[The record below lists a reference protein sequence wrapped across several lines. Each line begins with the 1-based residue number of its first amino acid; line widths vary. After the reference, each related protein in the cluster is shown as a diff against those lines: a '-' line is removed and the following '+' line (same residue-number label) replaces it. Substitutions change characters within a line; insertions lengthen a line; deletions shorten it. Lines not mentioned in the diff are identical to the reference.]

1 MALTQFQ
8 LVYCAREDRAL
19 LRIELDG
26 GDAYRLWLTRAMTQA
41 LLVRSSR
48 LQARAPH
55 TVAALDAA
63 MQQPAHTLAMLRDP
77 RTAAVRATGYPLG
90 DEPVLLDSID
100 LRFAPQG
107 VVCTLGARGHF
118 QLLLELPWNFFTH
131 WMLMLENMDEEA
143 DWQLMPCL
151 AEELGQDA
159 PGEVLAFA
167 ATKRTPRP
175 PTTPHR
181 GPHAGKTL

>member
-8 LVYCAREDRAL
+8 LVYSAREDRAL

-48 LQARAPH
+48 LRAGAPH
-55 TVAALDAA
+55 TAAALDLA

-77 RTAAVRATGYPLG
+77 RAAAVRATACPLG
-90 DEPVLLDSID
+90 DDPVLLDSLD
-100 LRFAPQG
+100 LHFAPQG
-107 VVCTLGARGHF
+107 VFCTLGVQGHF
-118 QLLLELPWNFFTH
+118 RLHLELPWNFFTH

-151 AEELGQDA
+151 AEALGPDA

-167 ATKRTPRP
+167 AMGRTQVRHPQHRVQRSGE
-175 PTTPHR
+175 TP
-181 GPHAGKTL
+181 

>member
-8 LVYCAREDRAL
+8 LVYSAREDRAL

-41 LLVRSSR
+41 LLVRASR
-48 LQARAPH
+48 LRAGAPH
-55 TVAALDAA
+55 TAAALDLA

-77 RTAAVRATGYPLG
+77 RSAAVRATGCPLG
-90 DEPVLLDSID
+90 DEPVLLDSIN

-107 VVCTLGARGHF
+107 VFCTLGVRGHF
-118 QLLLELPWNFFTH
+118 QLHLELPWNFFKH

-151 AEELGQDA
+151 AETLGPDA
-159 PGEVLAFA
+159 VGEVLAFA
-167 ATKRTPRP
+167 AVGRTQV
-175 PTTPHR
+175 
-181 GPHAGKTL
+181 PHAKHRSHPGTKAP